1 MEEPNQLC
9 NAEQMGF
16 WTQIKKLKKFIFFE
30 FSKTHSC
37 VKLWIINTI
46 YLID

>member
-16 WTQIKKLKKFIFFE
+16 WTQIKKLKNSFFLN
-30 FSKTHSC
+30 FQKPTHVSNYE
-37 VKLWIINTI
+37 L
-46 YLID
+46 